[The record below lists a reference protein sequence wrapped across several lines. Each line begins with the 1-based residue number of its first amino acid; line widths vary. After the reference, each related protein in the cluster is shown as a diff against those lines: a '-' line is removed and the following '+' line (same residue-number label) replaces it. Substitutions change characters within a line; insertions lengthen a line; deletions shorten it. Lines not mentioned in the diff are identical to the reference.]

1 MKQMPFILLLLG
13 VVSLLAVNHEYQQIK
28 ARLATTQAK
37 IDNLTDETNATVE
50 ILGAAIQD
58 LRDVFSKLSS
68 EAKPS
73 LPSYK
78 PTQEVTPE
86 VPEQADL
93 PRSKPTIIMHSGASC
108 GPCNDWK
115 AKQMPAWIKQGWDVQ
130 VITEVESNRMWPW
143 FEVQDSDGT
152 AFEVS
157 GALTND
163 TFRAAKGNAK

>member
-1 MKQMPFILLLLG
+1 MKQMPFILLVLG

-58 LRDVFSKLSS
+58 LRDVFARFK
-68 EAKPS
+68 A
-73 LPSYK
+73 
-78 PTQEVTPE
+78 
-86 VPEQADL
+86 EQQPQQVAQ
-93 PRSKPTIIMHSGASC
+93 SKPTIIMHSGASC

-115 AKQMPAWIKQGWDVQ
+115 AKQMPAWTKQGWDVQ
-130 VITEVESNRMWPW
+130 VITEIESDRMWPW

-152 AFEVS
+152 RFEVN
-157 GALTND
+157 GALTVD
-163 TFRAAKGNAK
+163 SFRAAKGLVK

>member
-1 MKQMPFILLLLG
+1 MKQMPFILIVLG

-58 LRDVFSKLSS
+58 LRELFSKLSS
-68 EAKPS
+68 NDKTS

-78 PTQEVTPE
+78 PTQEV
-86 VPEQADL
+86 
-93 PRSKPTIIMHSGASC
+93 KPTIVMHSGASC

-115 AKQMPAWIKQGWDVQ
+115 AKQMPAWKKQGWDVQ

-143 FEVQDSDGT
+143 FEVCDSDG
-152 AFEVS
+152 AKFEVE
-157 GALTND
+157 GALTGD
-163 TFRAAKGNAK
+163 TFRAAKGKAK